1 MQVKKFPEGEWW
13 RKDFWFLPNELRNV
27 CESLEGE
34 IRSFH
39 GDFYFSSKEYAD
51 LERRFKDKT
60 EYLTFAYSNYGGDIL
75 QRLVCDSLDRLHK
88 KPEDKLTDDERAIVD
103 GSAFVC
109 AAYGGA
115 EWAVWHPA
123 LVADLKVWNSELYSH
138 GLDWLEVL
146 IGGYWEDALTELE
159 DRLRNEEVDRLEHDY
174 PALKDINPDGWL
186 YEWLMNHGA
195 VHATMV
201 DYSESS
207 LMHDLGKYLIEHEDV
222 IDISKGPQFRWLKEE
237 LDKASD
243 EVKESDLEY
252 DACHKA
258 LLKIG
263 DAYIKA
269 EEELGYA
276 FARGETEEFNAENK
290 NMGWMPWNK

>member
-1 MQVKKFPEGEWW
+1 MQVKEFPNDSWW
-13 RKDFWFLPNELRNV
+13 EEDYYHLDLDCRAMIDSLGHPMHNSWTNPDQFDQAALADFFEHFNGCRK
-27 CESLEGE
+27 
-34 IRSFH
+34 
-39 GDFYFSSKEYAD
+39 YFTAS
-51 LERRFKDKT
+51 
-60 EYLTFAYSNYGGDIL
+60 YSDYGGSTFD
-75 QRLVCDSLDRLHK
+75 RLFCEAVKELHK
-88 KPEDKLTDDERAIVD
+88 KPENELTVRQQLIREKSCVFPS
-103 GSAFVC
+103 G
-109 AAYGGA
+109 YGG
-115 EWAVWHPA
+115 ETCYIWCQFGVPQFEKFST
-123 LVADLKVWNSELYSH
+123 DFYQR
-138 GLDWLEVL
+138 GLDYVEELF
-146 IGGYWEDALTELE
+146 GDWEDALTELE
-159 DRLRNEEVDRLEHDY
+159 DRLRNEEVDRLEDDY

-186 YEWLMNHGA
+186 YEWLMNCGA

-207 LMHDLGKYLIEHEDV
+207 LMHDLGKWLIEHEDV

-237 LDKASD
+237 LDKAQD